1 MTTSLKTL
9 FAAAIALSF
18 TACSTD
24 TSKNAD
30 GSTTTTVTTPSA
42 EQVGDKMEAKAD
54 QAGDKMEAAGDK
66 MEAKMDAA
74 GDNIYFTTSA
84 IHKTPN
90 WNKGVGQPREPFR
103 IYKMALAK

>member
-1 MTTSLKTL
+1 MNTSLKTL

-42 EQVGDKMEAKAD
+42 EQVEGIGEQGRALLIAD
-54 QAGDKMEAAGDK
+54 VQLNFGGR
-66 MEAKMDAA
+66 
-74 GDNIYFTTSA
+74 GGVRGSGGR
-84 IHKTPN
+84 IHE
-90 WNKGVGQPREPFR
+90 RE
-103 IYKMALAK
+103 KE